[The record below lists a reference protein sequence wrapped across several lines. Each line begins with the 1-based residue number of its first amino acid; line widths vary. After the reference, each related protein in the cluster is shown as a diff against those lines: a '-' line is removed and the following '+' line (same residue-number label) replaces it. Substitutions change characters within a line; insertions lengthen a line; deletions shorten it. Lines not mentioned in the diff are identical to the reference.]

1 MSISFSKSIKSQEYI
16 FNFSSYLYYIL
27 PFFIGLGAFVPNA
40 IYTILFFIFVF
51 VILIKH
57 LDLSYFNNNLFKLLL
72 LFWAISVI
80 SSFFSENKTVSLI
93 SSVSFLRFVAFSLFT
108 YWLISK
114 KLINYKIFYYILL
127 ISLTIVLFFSY
138 FEFLTGYNV
147 ILDNLTEIIEKGFKD
162 PNTRIS
168 GLFGDEQVLGGYL
181 LRISLFSIIIYFLS
195 ENKVSKNFKAYFI
208 FIIFSCIL
216 FIILS
221 GERSSILMLVFSIFL
236 FLILINGYKKIKIL
250 FLFSFFI
257 IFLSIITFKPDMYNR
272 IIQQTFKLQLYSV
285 QNNSFHLFS
294 STHEAHFK
302 TAINI
307 FLKNPL
313 LGSGNKSFRFLC
325 DQNKYDYN
333 IQKIEEGDRKG
344 QSVGCANHPHNYYL
358 QVLAENGLLN
368 FFLLI
373 LFYIFLIKKLYFHF
387 IKKYFKKRENLSNS
401 DVSIYIF
408 FIILMWPIIP
418 TGSFFSSWIASTIF
432 LPMGLLINS
441 YKANNE

>member
-1 MSISFSKSIKSQEYI
+1 
-16 FNFSSYLYYIL
+16 
-27 PFFIGLGAFVPNA
+27 
-40 IYTILFFIFVF
+40 
-51 VILIKH
+51 
-57 LDLSYFNNNLFKLLL
+57 
-72 LFWAISVI
+72 
-80 SSFFSENKTVSLI
+80 
-93 SSVSFLRFVAFSLFT
+93 
-108 YWLISK
+108 
-114 KLINYKIFYYILL
+114 
-127 ISLTIVLFFSY
+127 
-138 FEFLTGYNV
+138 
-147 ILDNLTEIIEKGFKD
+147 
-162 PNTRIS
+162 
-168 GLFGDEQVLGGYL
+168 
-181 LRISLFSIIIYFLS
+181 
-195 ENKVSKNFKAYFI
+195 
-208 FIIFSCIL
+208 
-216 FIILS
+216 
-221 GERSSILMLVFSIFL
+221 
-236 FLILINGYKKIKIL
+236 
-250 FLFSFFI
+250 
-257 IFLSIITFKPDMYNR
+257 MYNR

-418 TGSFFSSWIASTIF
+418 TGSLFSSWIASTIF